1 MQPIPTRPLRQ
12 RQGTRAPAKRQER
25 LHEMSNMHE
34 RAKAKMNGVDTV

>member
-25 LHEMSNMHE
+25 VHEMSNMHE
-34 RAKAKMNGVDTV
+34 SAKAKMNGVDEV